1 MPWPSVILNAAFCI
15 CSNLAGVIDFRV
27 DSKFGLISSLFKE
40 IENSKEYMEYLD
52 VKERINNDELISS
65 LIEEIKELE
74 KKATKLEYSHD
85 EGYKEIDNI
94 VSKKVDELN
103 SMPLYIDYLGKMKK
117 INELLKSSSNIIET
131 YINEKIQN

>member
-1 MPWPSVILNAAFCI
+1 M
-15 CSNLAGVIDFRV
+15 IDN
-27 DSKFGLISSLFKE
+27 GISSLFKE
-40 IENSKEYMEYLD
+40 IENSKEYIEYLD